1 MFEYFT
7 LNVRHHMKS
16 PILISLLLLAVI
28 TVSAQPYKR
37 PSTLNPNSG
46 YSNVNEL
53 AGGFGL
59 GITSE
64 DYARHFVGFTTTH
77 GYQLNLFGLNVKS
90 NLFGGLGTGILVYN
104 GGLLFPLYGDFR
116 FTWNRTKPTPFIFGR
131 SGLLIN
137 PDDFDHG
144 TRQFINLGGGIR
156 LRLNERF
163 TASFSPG
170 IMVQMGN
177 LVPRDASIDFKLGLA
192 FKP

>member
-1 MFEYFT
+1 
-7 LNVRHHMKS
+7 MKS

-37 PSTLNPNSG
+37 PATLNPNSG

-64 DYARHFVGFTTTH
+64 DYARHFAGFTTTH

-104 GGLLFPLYGDFR
+104 GGILFPLSGDFR
-116 FTWNRTKPTPFIFGR
+116 
-131 SGLLIN
+131 
-137 PDDFDHG
+137 
-144 TRQFINLGGGIR
+144 
-156 LRLNERF
+156 
-163 TASFSPG
+163 SPELDETYAFY
-170 IMVQMGN
+170 
-177 LVPRDASIDFKLGLA
+177 LVVADS
-192 FKP
+192 

>member
-37 PSTLNPNSG
+37 PATLNPNSG

-64 DYARHFVGFTTTH
+64 DYARHFAGFTTTH

-104 GGLLFPLYGDFR
+104 GGTFSALRR
-116 FTWNRTKPTPFIFGR
+116 FQVH
-131 SGLLIN
+131 LE
-137 PDDFDHG
+137 PDETH
-144 TRQFINLGGGIR
+144 
-156 LRLNERF
+156 
-163 TASFSPG
+163 
-170 IMVQMGN
+170 
-177 LVPRDASIDFKLGLA
+177 A
-192 FKP
+192 FYIWS